1 MNTIKFAILLLAG
14 VTVSACTWVNLT
26 TEGEKVRVLSA
37 EEVTKCKLMGQ
48 TTANTKDK
56 VAGVKRHDNAIDYE
70 LTSLARN
77 AAVKLGG
84 DTVVA
89 ASDIVDGQQTFK
101 VYRCVPQ

>member
-1 MNTIKFAILLLAG
+1 MNTIKLAILLFAG

-48 TTANTKDK
+48 TTASTREKL
-56 VAGVKRHDNAIDYE
+56 AGVSRHDKAVNYE